1 MNTDYKKQ
9 STVNNVTNSKN
20 ETITID
26 LMSYLRRIKSQDQ
39 INRVDGRCCVR
50 PLCAEPITWYKQYD
64 STAPSRL
71 SKASR
76 SSETLCDNHFFAHME
91 ARSIRRNAQIVQ
103 KVLDASPD
111 AIISVT
117 RLNNIVTV
125 TADRDTIVKLRCA
138 LPVETVES
146 CSALCLSFC
155 VDSVPK

>member
-1 MNTDYKKQ
+1 MNTNDKKQ
-9 STVNNVTNSKN
+9 STVNNVTNSEN

-26 LMSYLRRIKSQDQ
+26 LMSYLHHIKSQNQ
-39 INRVDGRCCVR
+39 INADYRYRRCCVR
-50 PLCAEPITWYKQYD
+50 PLCAEPITWYKQ
-64 STAPSRL
+64 SHEASPSRL
-71 SKASR
+71 SR
-76 SSETLCDNHFFAHME
+76 TLCDKHFRAHME

-138 LPVETVES
+138 LPRQAVES
-146 CSALCLSFC
+146 CS
-155 VDSVPK
+155 VPK

>member
-1 MNTDYKKQ
+1 MNTNYKKQ
-9 STVNNVTNSKN
+9 STVNNVTNSEN
-20 ETITID
+20 ETITIN
-26 LMSYLRRIKSQDQ
+26 LMSCLPRLKSQDQ
-39 INRVDGRCCVR
+39 INRGYERCCVR
-50 PLCAEPITWYKQYD
+50 PLCAEPITWYTQYD

-71 SKASR
+71 SR
-76 SSETLCDNHFFAHME
+76 TLCDNHFFAHME

-138 LPVETVES
+138 LPVETWQS
-146 CSALCLSFC
+146 MRARLRDAGCLLL
-155 VDSVPK
+155 